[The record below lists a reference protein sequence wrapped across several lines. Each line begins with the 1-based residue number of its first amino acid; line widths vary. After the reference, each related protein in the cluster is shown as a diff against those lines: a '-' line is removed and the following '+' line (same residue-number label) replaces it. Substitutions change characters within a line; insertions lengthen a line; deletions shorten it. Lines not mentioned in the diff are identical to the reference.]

1 MVDPGFLTIVKIHAK
16 IIFKTTGPI
25 LTTSKDFDIVVEWPN

>member
-16 IIFKTTGPI
+16 IIFETTGPI
-25 LTTSKDFDIVVEWPN
+25 